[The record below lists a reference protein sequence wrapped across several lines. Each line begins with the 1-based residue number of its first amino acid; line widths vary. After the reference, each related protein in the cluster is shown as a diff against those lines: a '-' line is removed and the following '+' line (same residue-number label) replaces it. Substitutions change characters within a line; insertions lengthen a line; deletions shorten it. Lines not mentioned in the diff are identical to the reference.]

1 MPVIKLLSNM
11 PVTKFPWQSGYF
23 AKGGHFIYLVSSVGQ
38 QQKLGVLHGERNRG
52 RMQMTKR
59 AQKSVTKKR
68 VSF

>member
-23 AKGGHFIYLVSSVGQ
+23 AKGGHFIYLVSSGGQ
-38 QQKLGVLHGERNRG
+38 QQKLGILYGERNRQEG
-52 RMQMTKR
+52 CKWLRGHK
-59 AQKSVTKKR
+59 KVTKKG